1 MFTPSELERLPKQIE
16 RYMRDMEEKI
26 LIDVVHRIKVNNEI
40 TSTGDNL
47 LYRLKQYGQYE
58 QDIKSYIQSTLKLT
72 DAEIDNIFNNAIEV
86 GYTRDKS
93 LYEATGKQFIEYKNN
108 AELQQLVSAIKQQTK
123 NEIRNITQTT
133 GFMVNMNGK
142 KVYTPASQYLHD
154 KLDKAAYEVLTGSFS
169 YDKSIKDTVK
179 ELADGGIRSID
190 YSNGRS
196 INTVTAVRMCVV
208 TGVNQVV
215 GHITQSN
222 AEKLETEHFEISWHA
237 TARPS
242 HQVWQGRVKSKQQLI
257 DECGLGTAGGL
268 LGVNCYH
275 SYYPFVPG
283 VSKRTYTDEQLEQMQ
298 ADENTKIKFGDKEY
312 TKYEATQRMRKMEAQ
327 MRTQRKN
334 IKLLKEGGASQE
346 DLVNAKVAYQA
357 TSQQYSKFAEKMEL
371 PMERQRVYADG
382 LGRVM

>member
-1 MFTPSELERLPKQIE
+1 MFTPSELERIPKPIE
-16 RYMRDMEEKI
+16 RYMRDLEEMI
-26 LIDVVHRIKVNNEI
+26 LIDVVHRIKANNEI
-40 TSTGDNL
+40 TSTADNL

-58 QDIKSYIQSTLKLT
+58 QDIKKCIQSTLKLT
-72 DAEIDNIFNNAIEV
+72 DKEIDNIFDNAIEE
-86 GYTRDKS
+86 GYTRDKT
-93 LYEATGKQFIEYKNN
+93 LYQATGKQFIEYKNN
-108 AELQQLVSAIKQQTK
+108 VELQQLTLAIKQQTK

-154 KLDKAAYEVLTGSFS
+154 KLDKAAYEVLSGSFS
-169 YDKSIKDTVK
+169 YDKAIKDTVK
-179 ELADGGIRSID
+179 ELAEGGIRTID
-190 YSNGRS
+190 YSTGRS
-196 INTVTAVRMCVV
+196 MNAVSAVRMCVV

-215 GHITQSN
+215 GQITQSN
-222 AEKLETEHFEISWHA
+222 AEKLDTEYFEVSWHA

-242 HQVWQGRVKSKQQLI
+242 HQLWQGRVFSKKELEEI
-257 DECGLGTAGGL
+257 CGLGTAGGL

-298 ADENTKIKFGDKEY
+298 ADENTKTKFGNKEY

-327 MRTQRKN
+327 MRTQRKV
-334 IKLLKEGGASQE
+334 IKLLEKGGASVE
-346 DLVNAKVAYQA
+346 DIVNAKASYQA
-357 TSQQYSKFAEKMEL
+357 TSQQYAKFAEKMEL

>member
-1 MFTPSELERLPKQIE
+1 M
-16 RYMRDMEEKI
+16 
-26 LIDVVHRIKVNNEI
+26 
-40 TSTGDNL
+40 
-47 LYRLKQYGQYE
+47 
-58 QDIKSYIQSTLKLT
+58 
-72 DAEIDNIFNNAIEV
+72 

-190 YSNGRS
+190 YANGRS

-222 AEKLETEHFEISWHA
+222 AEKLETEYFEISWHG

-242 HQVWQGRVKSKQQLI
+242 HQVWQGRVFSKKEL
-257 DECGLGTAGGL
+257 EETCGLGTPGGL

-275 SYYPFVPG
+275 SYYPFIPG
-283 VSKRTYTDEQLEQMQ
+283 ISKRTYTDEQLEQMQ
-298 ADENTKIKFGDKEY
+298 ADENIKIKFGDKEY

-327 MRTQRKN
+327 MRTQRKT
-334 IKLLKEGGASQE
+334 IKLLKEGNASQ
-346 DLVNAKVAYQA
+346 DDIINAKVAYQA
-357 TSQQYSKFAEKMEL
+357 TSQQYAKFAEKMEL

>member
-1 MFTPSELERLPKQIE
+1 MFTPSELERIPKQIE
-16 RYMRDMEEKI
+16 RYMRDLEEMI

-40 TSTGDNL
+40 TSTADNL

-58 QDIKSYIQSTLKLT
+58 QDVKKYIQTTLKLT
-72 DAEIDNIFNNAIEV
+72 DKEIDNIFVNAIEA

-133 GFMVNMNGK
+133 GFMVSMNGK
-142 KVYTPASQYLHD
+142 KIYTPAAQYLHD
-154 KLDKAAYEVLTGSFS
+154 KLDKAAYEVVTGSYS
-169 YDKSIKDTVK
+169 YDKVIKDTVK
-179 ELADGGIRSID
+179 ELADGGIRTID

-222 AEKLETEHFEISWHA
+222 AEKLDTEHFEVSWHG

-242 HQVWQGRVKSKQQLI
+242 HQLWQGKVFNKKELEEI
-257 DECGLGTAGGL
+257 CGLGTPGGL

-275 SYYPFVPG
+275 SYYPFILG
-283 VSKRTYTDEQLEQMQ
+283 ISKRSYTDEQLEQMQ

-312 TKYEATQRMRKMEAQ
+312 TKYEATQRMRKMESQ
-327 MRTQRKN
+327 MRTQRKT
-334 IKLLKEGGASQE
+334 IKLLKEGGASQ
-346 DLVNAKVAYQA
+346 DDIINAKVVYQA
-357 TSQQYSKFAEKMEL
+357 TSQQYAKFAEKMKL